1 VRVCVCVCACVSV
14 RVCVCV
20 RACVR
25 ACVSVCLAVSA
36 GVHGID
42 GNILLGRDRDAVRET
57 HGAYRVMRPKVKHNK
72 TFQKMHSSRLDY
84 Y

>member
-1 VRVCVCVCACVSV
+1 M
-14 RVCVCV
+14 
-20 RACVR
+20 
-25 ACVSVCLAVSA
+25 SA